1 MYGLA
6 QRLRLPRGGTF
17 IPVADIEGWNSR
29 KTTLVINDM
38 QYQFMISDAVVEA
51 ALEQIRLAKKF
62 DWSCVVVEN
71 NGSGSTMHAI
81 TDLLDELAVP
91 YTKVTKYGFD
101 GGMNI
106 IWTCKEKG
114 YPTEFVRFVG
124 AYTEFCVRAGAST
137 VARES
142 SGTTV
147 VLVDEA
153 CEPCTKSLNPDWYA
167 DYPNV
172 FIIKKSKGDSKKL
185 EGGS

>member
-1 MYGLA
+1 MFGLA
-6 QRLRLPRGGTF
+6 QRLRLPKGGTF

-62 DWSCVVVEN
+62 GWSCVVVEN
-71 NGSGSTMHAI
+71 NGSGSTMSVF

-91 YTKVTKYGFD
+91 YTRVTKYGQD

-106 IWTCKEKG
+106 IWTCKDNN
-114 YPTEFVRFVG
+114 YPTDVIRFVG
-124 AYTEFCVRAGAST
+124 AYTDMCVRAGAST
-137 VARES
+137 VATELYHS
-142 SGTTV
+142 TV

-153 CEPCTKSLNPDWYA
+153 CEPCLKSLNPDWYA

-172 FIIKKSKGDSKKL
+172 FIIKNETKGKES
-185 EGGS
+185 GGD